1 MQFSEKLI
9 LLRKAKGM
17 SQEELAEKLGVSR
30 QAVSRWEQGSSF
42 PDLPNL
48 QRLVTVFEVS
58 ADYLIGDGPQDR
70 AFKPETSANIPDTA
84 PERFDFK
91 RNRFLIIGFMWLFAA
106 LCFLAAAI
114 DNLNISFVG
123 IAFADILLACL
134 NLFLHFRKQK

>member
-9 LLRKAKGM
+9 QLRRAKGM
-17 SQEELAEKLGVSR
+17 SQEELAERLGVSR

-48 QRLVTVFEVS
+48 QRLVAVFEVS
-58 ADYLIGDGPQDR
+58 ADYLIGDARQDR
-70 AFKPETSANIPDTA
+70 VFKPETSANIPDTA

-91 RNRFLIIGFMWLFAA
+91 GNRFLIIGFMWLFAA

-123 IAFADILLACL
+123 IAFGDILLACL